1 MSVEDMKEAPS
12 GGDRDGAMEG
22 QSGGTEDKAQ
32 NKPNGHDPQ
41 APIAIALTGVLK
53 SGGVTTKS
61 LSLDGTG
68 KVVKDSTQCWISTGA
83 MHRTVYPDWRTFSS
97 VLENMPPNG
106 AIVLGTLREDCP
118 DAVQLFTADDPRHK
132 GPNCAARTKEFLK
145 YQAVPTLMLFD
156 HDCGHFSTAV
166 KDKVDKLGGFIRAV
180 WSICPELDK
189 VGAIL
194 RASTSSGLS
203 NAETGQQY
211 PSSGGAHLYTLVCDG
226 TDIPRTLKVFQDRCW
241 LGGMAG
247 FWINKAGRL
256 LEYSIIDTSVAGA
269 ERLVFEA
276 NPTVAVP
283 LIQAHRPAERRDG
296 PPLDTR
302 KACADLAP
310 AERAEVVKLKAAAKR
325 KLKSEADAVKASYT
339 EEKVTELE
347 AQGIDPITARERVE
361 KFVNKGILE
370 PGLKIEFQDHELGAV
385 DVADILA
392 NPLRFDRKT
401 AFDPIEGREYGH
413 ATAIFYA
420 NSKTLFSQAHGGIT

>member
-1 MSVEDMKEAPS
+1 MPVKPTTAERRELPRRRDTAEFSQMRNSVMVTEDMKESPPT
-12 GGDRDGAMEG
+12 GGVDGQEEG
-22 QSGGTEDKAQ
+22 QSREAFDGQE
-32 NKPNGHDPQ
+32 NKPNGSGSQ

-61 LSLDGTG
+61 ISLDGSG
-68 KVVKDSTQCWISTGA
+68 KVVKNSTQCWISTGA
-83 MHRTVYPDWRTFSS
+83 MHRTVYPDWRAFSS

-145 YQAVPTLMLFD
+145 YRALPTLMLFD

-166 KDKVDKLGGFIRAV
+166 KDKVNELGGFIRAV
-180 WSICPELDK
+180 WSICPELAK

-247 FWINKAGRL
+247 YWINKAGRL

-276 NPTVAVP
+276 NPTVAPP
-283 LIQAHRPAERRDG
+283 LVQAPRPAERRDG
-296 PPLDTR
+296 DLLDNR
-302 KACADLAP
+302 GHRAP
-310 AERAEVVKLKAAAKR
+310 SKPIF
-325 KLKSEADAVKASYT
+325 
-339 EEKVTELE
+339 ELE
-347 AQGIDPITARERVE
+347 DGESLDDAIRHDDGLYIT
-361 KFVNKGILE
+361 KKT
-370 PGLKIEFQDHELGAV
+370 V
-385 DVADILA
+385 DGSHQLH
-392 NPLRFDRKT
+392 F
-401 AFDPIEGREYGH
+401 
-413 ATAIFYA
+413 
-420 NSKTLFSQAHGGIT
+420 